1 MKVYRAKRKEI
12 HVKHSTSRYIAL
24 FLLVSAILLPG
35 ALMISSSIQAS
46 HQGSILS
53 DIESSISEAKQD
65 IRRLESEIITESS
78 LSDVAK
84 IAEEE
89 GFVSPDELVYIQKES
104 GVAQLQ

>member
-1 MKVYRAKRKEI
+1 MKIYTSKRKEARQQQ
-12 HVKHSTSRYIAL
+12 SMSRYIVL

-53 DIESSISEAKQD
+53 DIERSISEAKQD
-65 IRRLESEIITESS
+65 IRKLEAEIITESS

-89 GFVSPDELVYIQKES
+89 GFVTPDELVYIQKES